1 MALQQYSDKELRVF
15 LCVIFPYTIIINF
28 MALGECV
35 YSSTSLFLSYA
46 GLTMIYFFAGYFVFG
61 VTGGFIQRRL
71 PSSQDLFKRIG
82 LMLPVFYIMNIFLI
96 LGFYAYYEN
105 LITLPC
111 QPVRDNFLWV
121 LGFGCFASTV
131 ITFINEGAVNWSR
144 WKKAVTETEQLK
156 NAYQKSRLY
165 GLKGQINPHFLF
177 NCFNSLSSLISE
189 NEEQAEHF
197 LNEMTKVHRY
207 MLRTDDEQ
215 LVLLEQEVKFARS
228 YLHLIAVRF
237 GSAVQ
242 FDIDVPENIMN
253 RFLPPLSLQVILEN
267 IIYTNAASKSEPLQL
282 RITGK
287 MNKLVIQHSIQTK
300 IIIDEGTLLEGL
312 DNLITKYRLM
322 GAEEVEVIETDTIR
336 TITLP
341 LFTQTFSVL

>member
-15 LCVIFPYTIIINF
+15 LWVIFPYTIVINF
-28 MALGECV
+28 MLLGECV
-35 YSSTSLFLSYA
+35 YSSVSLFLSYA
-46 GLTMIYFFAGYFVFG
+46 GLTMIYFFIGYFVFG
-61 VTGGFIQRRL
+61 VTGGLIQRKF
-71 PSSQDLFKRIG
+71 PSSQDLFRRIG

-96 LGFYAYYEN
+96 LGFYVYYEK

-111 QPVRDNFLWV
+111 EPRRDNFLWV

-156 NAYQKSRLY
+156 NAYQKSKLY

-177 NCFNSLSSLISE
+177 NCFNSLSSLIGE
-189 NEEQAEHF
+189 DEAQAEHF

-207 MLRTDDEQ
+207 MLRTDDDH
-215 LVLLEQEVKFARS
+215 LVTLDQELKFARS

-242 FDIDVPENIMN
+242 FDIDVPGDSMN
-253 RFLPPLSLQVILEN
+253 RCLPPLSLQVVLEN
-267 IIYTNAASKSEPLQL
+267 IIYTNAASKSAPLQL
-282 RITGK
+282 YITG
-287 MNKLVIQHSIQTK
+287 NTDSLLIQHSIQSK
-300 IIIDEGTLLEGL
+300 IIVDEATLLEGL

-322 GAEEVEVIETDTIR
+322 GGGEVQVVETDTIR
-336 TITLP
+336 IITLP
-341 LFTQTFSVL
+341 LFTPSFSMS